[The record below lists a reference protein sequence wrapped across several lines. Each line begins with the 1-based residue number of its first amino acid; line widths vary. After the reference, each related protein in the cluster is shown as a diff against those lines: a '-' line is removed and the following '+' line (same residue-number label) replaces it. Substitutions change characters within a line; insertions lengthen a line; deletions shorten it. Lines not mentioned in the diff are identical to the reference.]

1 MADLSQVLKELKE
14 LRAELRLPCPRL
26 LTVEQA
32 AAYLGLASKT
42 IRNALGPKAEYPF
55 PVRPVKV
62 GGRVLFKKEALDLY
76 IDSLGADA

>member
-42 IRNALGPKAEYPF
+42 IRNALG
-55 PVRPVKV
+55 RPVKV